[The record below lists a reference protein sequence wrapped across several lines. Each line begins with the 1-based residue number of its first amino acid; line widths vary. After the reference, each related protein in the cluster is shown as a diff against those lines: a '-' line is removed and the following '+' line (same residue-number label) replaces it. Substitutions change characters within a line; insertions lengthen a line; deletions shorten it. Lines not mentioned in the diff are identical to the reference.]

1 MNSSF
6 VRLATIAVLAIAAS
20 SMSQDARGDLF
31 TNDNRAPGPSY
42 HSQNG
47 VTFFPGGAP
56 PVQLSFFDIFVDIN
70 DRIPPPPPGNN
81 VSSFFDIFFDVELDG
96 ITFRG
101 TGNMG
106 VRLNGLPPGEPV
118 IRSLIDTEMLS
129 MDLLGLPNGVRI
141 RESPTRQSLAATSQP
156 TLAKGTFTS
165 IVSLTYLRS

>member
-1 MNSSF
+1 MCSSD
-6 VRLATIAVLAIAAS
+6 L
-20 SMSQDARGDLF
+20 LF

-101 TGNMG
+101 TGNMRVG
-106 VRLNGLPPGEPV
+106 LNGLPPGEPV